1 MECMNPYLDRASLGE
16 DIMQSFS
23 KTIKSLSKD
32 TEDDKQNKV
41 SVFRSLC
48 LGSILFF
55 TIINYVI
62 CPYYIHL
69 FQNMLKMHFFFQ
81 KKYKEE
87 MGKYQLAIRSSK
99 NKAALTDE
107 KVRYKR

>member
-1 MECMNPYLDRASLGE
+1 MSLLY
-16 DIMQSFS
+16 
-23 KTIKSLSKD
+23 T
-32 TEDDKQNKV
+32 
-41 SVFRSLC
+41 
-48 LGSILFF
+48 SIPKHVKNA
-55 TIINYVI
+55 I
-62 CPYYIHL
+62 
-69 FQNMLKMHFFFQ
+69 FFQ